1 MIVYMTDQFLLV
13 GFFVIGYKR
22 FIIHLKNRGV
32 CFPKRIPF
40 SVYIRR
46 KIFEN
51 MEVLMATVTS
61 HGEINAK

>member
-51 MEVLMATVTS
+51 MEV
-61 HGEINAK
+61 